1 MRVSWPS
8 IGSIKLMFST
18 RYIYCILYPYCDR
31 IATLHRKE
39 TLRRSLGF
47 VFNLSIVAPHCAAV
61 FWKHCCD
68 DVVNDDNDDDVD

>member
-1 MRVSWPS
+1 
-8 IGSIKLMFST
+8 
-18 RYIYCILYPYCDR
+18 
-31 IATLHRKE
+31 LHRKE

-68 DVVNDDNDDDVD
+68 DDVNDDNDDDVD

>member
-1 MRVSWPS
+1 
-8 IGSIKLMFST
+8 MFST

-39 TLRRSLGF
+39 TLRRSLEF

-61 FWKHCCD
+61 FWKLCRD
-68 DVVNDDNDDDVD
+68 DVVNDVDDDDDDAAKTCRMMLFV